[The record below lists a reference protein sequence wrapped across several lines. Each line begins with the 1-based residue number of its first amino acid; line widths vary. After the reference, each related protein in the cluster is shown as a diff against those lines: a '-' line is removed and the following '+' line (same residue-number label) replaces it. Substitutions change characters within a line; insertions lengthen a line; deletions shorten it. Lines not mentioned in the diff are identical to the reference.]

1 MLYFEFLT
9 EKGVNV
15 KCNKNLERT
24 ISRHIFNDLCQGT
37 LFLVSR
43 PLLMYYQFIKIFQIA
58 FNIAL
63 DTENWTK
70 VIYNNKFVE
79 FVEFVFESIIRK
91 CYNTLLCV
99 LFVSKVASVR
109 TFCLPSHKA
118 VNDVQRK
125 TNKIVNAILKV
136 VYSNCT

>member
-1 MLYFEFLT
+1 MTYSKEPFFWLPDHY
-9 EKGVNV
+9 
-15 KCNKNLERT
+15 
-24 ISRHIFNDLCQGT
+24 LCI
-37 LFLVSR
+37 
-43 PLLMYYQFIKIFQIA
+43 IKIA

-63 DTENWTK
+63 DTENRTK
-70 VIYNNKFVE
+70 VIYKNKFVE
-79 FVEFVFESIIRK
+79 YVEFVFESIIRK

-125 TNKIVNAILKV
+125 INKIVNAILKV
-136 VYSNCT
+136 EYSNRS